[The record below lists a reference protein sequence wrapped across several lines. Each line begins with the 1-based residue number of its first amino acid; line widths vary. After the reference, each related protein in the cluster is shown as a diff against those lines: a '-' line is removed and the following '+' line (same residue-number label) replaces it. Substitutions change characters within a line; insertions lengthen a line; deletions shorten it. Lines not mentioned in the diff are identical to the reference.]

1 MCVPNRK
8 TSNKNW
14 YMKTFS
20 NQISL
25 VYASILLHH
34 VQVQFCTQWPL
45 ILYRSLRVR
54 SVTERHKSD
63 NQWGRIS
70 YSLHSQG
77 HYIRHEIVM
86 TWKSLKSLSDS
97 HQLLSQD
104 FRGNKNR
111 FQTDK
116 LKPEMW
122 FFFHSVWSRHDP
134 TDSPLAGL
142 PYLSRAGSLKLL
154 LSLGTV
160 TSVVAVIG
168 LPLLSTVMVVVVTIE
183 LSRSCSSKHWQLTC
197 YSLYTIMT
205 VKCITILIN
214 ENLISNQVSQKEKKR
229 FLYFINIQMTKPIHV
244 QSIDVNMCS
253 VVASILQYMKTCR
266 EVFL

>member
-1 MCVPNRK
+1 MLQYFCIMYRFNFVHSGLWYCTGHWGLEVWQNGTVP
-8 TSNKNW
+8 
-14 YMKTFS
+14 
-20 NQISL
+20 L
-25 VYASILLHH
+25 
-34 VQVQFCTQWPL
+34 
-45 ILYRSLRVR
+45 
-54 SVTERHKSD
+54 KSD
-63 NQWGRIS
+63 NQWGRTS

-122 FFFHSVWSRHDP
+122 FFFHSVWSRRDP

-214 ENLISNQVSQKEKKR
+214 ENLISNQVSQKKR
-229 FLYFINIQMTKPIHV
+229 KDFCISSIFKW
-244 QSIDVNMCS
+244 QSQFMYNPSM
-253 VVASILQYMKTCR
+253 
-266 EVFL
+266 